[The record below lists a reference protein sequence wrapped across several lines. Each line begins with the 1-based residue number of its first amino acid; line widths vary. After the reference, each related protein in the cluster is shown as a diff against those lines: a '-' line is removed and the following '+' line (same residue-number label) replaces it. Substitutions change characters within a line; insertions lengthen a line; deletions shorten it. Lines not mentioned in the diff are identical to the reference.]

1 MVCIILVLLL
11 PPICE
16 MKKQV
21 IWSENPEHRMAVVVA
36 VDKRKTPHEYCI
48 ISLLSVVIK
57 IYNLDG
63 NNLQ

>member
-36 VDKRKTPHEYCI
+36 VDKKPTIQILDHISVINCRI
-48 ISLLSVVIK
+48 IV
-57 IYNLDG
+57 
-63 NNLQ
+63 